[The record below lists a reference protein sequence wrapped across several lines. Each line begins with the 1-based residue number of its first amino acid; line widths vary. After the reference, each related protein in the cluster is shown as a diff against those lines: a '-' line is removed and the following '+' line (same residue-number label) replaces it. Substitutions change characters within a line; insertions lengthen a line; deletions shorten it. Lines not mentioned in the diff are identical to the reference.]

1 MMYLMYSSFQMG
13 ESWHF
18 RLINLLYYYFR
29 EMIFRIRLWI
39 QLTLTAV
46 MLCIAHNAKA
56 EWELEENPIPTVM
69 STTDIIK
76 MATIPVPVIVF
87 CLVEYDNL

>member
-1 MMYLMYSSFQMG
+1 
-13 ESWHF
+13 
-18 RLINLLYYYFR
+18 
-29 EMIFRIRLWI
+29 
-39 QLTLTAV
+39 

-87 CLVEYDNL
+87 SLVDYDNL